1 MQYQLGGC
9 FSKNWGIPT
18 DLIWNIDYAHERRV
32 LQGTVIFNLL
42 CNCEVQG
49 NLSKIAHKELIE
61 APVMGQILYGIKVAG
76 SFAVAIDKQT
86 RK

>member
-1 MQYQLGGC
+1 M
-9 FSKNWGIPT
+9 
-18 DLIWNIDYAHERRV
+18 IWNIDYAHERRV
-32 LQGTVIFNLL
+32 LQGTMIFNLL
-42 CNCEVQG
+42 CNYEVQG
-49 NLSKIAHKELIE
+49 NLSKIARKELIE